1 MPAMVQPNLT
11 AYFQHDHDHRVLF
24 AQVLPKEVYEPCIPE
39 NTEMPNIFNQDWG
52 KISILYKIKY

>member
-1 MPAMVQPNLT
+1 MNEIEMPAMVQPNLT

-39 NTEMPNIFNQDWG
+39 NTEMPNIFNQD
-52 KISILYKIKY
+52 